1 VNAEPKQILVWLAV
15 VVGFFGVALSYFAIY
30 VLAAYFA
37 AGLVW
42 YANLALAISG
52 PIAGGGA
59 IVARKK
65 TAAKTSLCH
74 RPDRVRSLGFTLD
87 IGAHERRIPLP
98 VNRIAK
104 NH

>member
-1 VNAEPKQILVWLAV
+1 VIIVNAEPKQILVWLAV

-65 TAAKTSLCH
+65 RQQKLAFVIGLIGFALWGLLWILVLTS
-74 RPDRVRSLGFTLD
+74 
-87 IGAHERRIPLP
+87 GAFRYL
-98 VNRIAK
+98 
-104 NH
+104 